1 VVRESDKRV
10 CKQKLQK
17 VEHGNDVS
25 RILVEGHVLRKEVLL
40 QKYIYILLKE
50 FEFKLE
56 VCNTVATL

>member
-1 VVRESDKRV
+1 VRESDKRV

-17 VEHGNDVS
+17 IEHRNYAS
-25 RILVEGHVLRKEVLL
+25 RILIKGHVLIKEVLL
-40 QKYIYILLKE
+40 QKSFYILLKE